1 MAEQEF
7 LSQHFRTAFL
17 DEFQRFFLH
26 PIAVNDVV
34 ALWGDIQTRY
44 EEPQR
49 HYHTLKHIFELV
61 QFYEK
66 YQASFPSAEDKF
78 IVYIS
83 ILYHDIIY
91 DPKSKTNEEDSI
103 IFMKDSL
110 KPFLSDSLIH
120 QISYFIQCTKS
131 HKIDL
136 EEAKKNQIN
145 SFCLSLFMD
154 LDLLILGSARTR
166 YQEYMQQIRQEYC
179 SYSDEQY
186 FQGRLKVLSYFLSSE
201 VVYQNEMIREN
212 YETIAREN
220 IQFEIDQL
228 HVKYV
233 TADSLK
239 V

>member
-1 MAEQEF
+1 MTEREF

-26 PIAVNDVV
+26 PIAVNDVA
-34 ALWGDIQTRY
+34 ALWNDIQAHY

-61 QFYEK
+61 QFYEI
-66 YQASFPSAEDKF
+66 YQASFPSIEDKF

-83 ILYHDIIY
+83 ILYHDVIY
-91 DPKSKTNEEDSI
+91 DPQSKTNEEDSI

-110 KPFLSDSLIH
+110 KAFLSDILI
-120 QISYFIQCTKS
+120 QKISYFIQCTKS
-131 HKIDL
+131 HNIDL
-136 EEAKKNQIN
+136 EEAEKNQIS

-154 LDLLILGSARTR
+154 LDLLILGSSRTR
-166 YQEYMQQIRQEYC
+166 YEEYMQQIRQEYC

-201 VVYQNEMIREN
+201 VIYQNEMIREK
-212 YETIAREN
+212 YETTAREN
-220 IQFEIDQL
+220 IQFEINQL
-228 HVKYV
+228 HLKYG

-239 V
+239 I